1 MITGLPSEAESLSP
15 RMRATR
21 SLGPPVVTGTTI
33 LIGLAG
39 QPPCAQAPAE
49 THSATNNAENLIY
62 VSPSVDRRTGSA
74 NHLAPL
80 LVLVA
85 HEAGELLRAHRG
97 RLHARC
103 AKVLLQFRILQC
115 LRRFRVKA

>member
-1 MITGLPSEAESLSP
+1 MITGLPSEAESFSP

-39 QPPCAQAPAE
+39 QPTCAQAPTE
-49 THSATNNAENLIY
+49 THSAMNNATDLIY
-62 VSPSVDRRTGSA
+62 VSLSVDRRAGIA
-74 NHLAPL
+74 HHLAPFF
-80 LVLVA
+80 VFA
-85 HEAGELLRAHRG
+85 PHEARELLRAHRA
-97 RLHARC
+97 RFHACR

-115 LRRFRVKA
+115 LRRFR